1 MKYEPKSS
9 LQDINDYGHFLN
21 RGAWM
26 TASGYGRKFL
36 SDLQHCESCLAEAE
50 REVERLKSLMQ
61 QVRREIHEQG
71 HVSSGSWASML
82 HVEGLLNS
90 EWRAGE

>member
-36 SDLQHCESCLAEAE
+36 SDLQHCEACLAEAE
-50 REVERLKSLMQ
+50 REIAR
-61 QVRREIHEQG
+61 
-71 HVSSGSWASML
+71 
-82 HVEGLLNS
+82 
-90 EWRAGE
+90 